1 MRYFYETSL
10 KLMLDVCVCV
20 MDVVEVGKDGILFF
34 SPVDQAFHRIT
45 GPFSLSW

>member
-10 KLMLDVCVCV
+10 RLMLCVCV
-20 MDVVEVGKDGILFF
+20 MDVVEVRKDGMLFF
-34 SPVDQAFHRIT
+34 SPVNQAFHRIT